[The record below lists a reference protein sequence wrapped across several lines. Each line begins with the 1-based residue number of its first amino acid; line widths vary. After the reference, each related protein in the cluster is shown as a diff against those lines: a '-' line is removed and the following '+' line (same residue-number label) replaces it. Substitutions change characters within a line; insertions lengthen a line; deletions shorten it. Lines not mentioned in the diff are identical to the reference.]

1 LQHGFLQR
9 SECHPSLQSRILPAT
24 SIIPKLVDHTAQ
36 HKRIE
41 RERHTISSRA
51 SKGNAIMQCLDDGIS
66 VATTESRGARCT
78 CNRSRRAPRSRVLR
92 ASRSAWS
99 GLPAAP
105 TCHSTYRPQVNMGFL
120 RLAMQRRA
128 VAVQPHRKYVSAL
141 PASTLA
147 ENAES
152 FTAV

>member
-1 LQHGFLQR
+1 
-9 SECHPSLQSRILPAT
+9 
-24 SIIPKLVDHTAQ
+24 
-36 HKRIE
+36 
-41 RERHTISSRA
+41 
-51 SKGNAIMQCLDDGIS
+51 MQCLDDGIS
-66 VATTESRGARCT
+66 VATTESRGARCMY
-78 CNRSRRAPRSRVLR
+78 NRSRVLR
-92 ASRSAWS
+92 ASTSASS